1 MECDHTFDSK
11 PVLAIDPKIED
22 YLLATRRVELVGEID
37 EYTAVYVNSHLRCF
51 ALEDPKSP
59 VYIYISSPGGELSGG
74 YSIVDQMMLS
84 PFKIYTIVQGQ
95 AHSMAAIIAAYG
107 TKGCR
112 FATENSSLMIHSVLL
127 STGADS
133 ITPHKA
139 NVDHLNADYQNKAAQ
154 LAKRT
159 KLNYSKIFALME
171 KTHWMNPKEAMK
183 IGMIDG
189 VWTKA
194 MEQAVNSIGI
204 KNEKKKKNN

>member
-1 MECDHTFDSK
+1 MECDHDLDSK
-11 PVLAIDPKIED
+11 PILSIDPKIED
-22 YLLATRRVELVGEID
+22 CLLATRRVELIGEID

-51 ALEDPKSP
+51 ALEDPKLP
-59 VYIYISSPGGELSGG
+59 VYIYISSPGGELSCG
-74 YSIVDQMMLS
+74 YSIVDQIMLS

-127 STGADS
+127 SSTTDS
-133 ITPHKA
+133 IMPHKQS
-139 NVDHLNADYQNKAAQ
+139 VDHLYADYQQKIAQ
-154 LAKRT
+154 LSKRT
-159 KLNYSKIFALME
+159 KLNYTKMFALME

-189 VWTKA
+189 VWTKT
-194 MEQAVNSIGI
+194 MEQAVNSMGI
-204 KNEKKKKNN
+204 ENEKKKKNN